1 MNEVV
6 KRRKCSRVRPIFIHF
21 QGLYN
26 IVPGGFCFFCVSM
39 WHGAYTPPI
48 TGFPH
53 LHIILAESI
62 PPASAA
68 KPGDEY
74 FLKL

>member
-1 MNEVV
+1 
-6 KRRKCSRVRPIFIHF
+6 
-21 QGLYN
+21 
-26 IVPGGFCFFCVSM
+26 M
-39 WHGAYTPPI
+39 WHDAYKHPI

-53 LHIILAESI
+53 LHIPLFAESI

-74 FLKL
+74 FRKLQEQCSDLR